1 MAIKNT
7 NGSTQLTVYKASA
20 GSGKTFTLSKEYI
33 KLLMKNPTGF
43 RNILAVTFTNKAT
56 EEMKTRILS
65 TLYGI
70 WKNLP
75 DAKDYIDA
83 ILKETGVTLETLK
96 QNAGLALG
104 CIVSNYS
111 YFRIETIDSFF
122 QSILR
127 NLARELDLTA
137 NLKLELNDT
146 QTEENAVDEMIEE
159 LHEDDELLLW
169 IMGYIRERME
179 EDKSWKIVKEVK
191 SFGRTIFK
199 EFYKCNR
206 EALNNALSKKGF
218 FENYKGNLYKI
229 RNEAEAKMTGF
240 ANKFDDALKE
250 NGLTIGDLKSKKS
263 GPSSYFNKLK
273 RKVYDDT
280 VLTGCVRNVIDNQGR
295 EGWKGWE
302 EWAKDSDSPALKELA
317 SQVLSPLLLEAEQHR
332 KDCWINYVSAD
343 LTLKN
348 LNQLRLLNSIDNK
361 VKAMNA
367 EANRFLLSDTH
378 TLLHS
383 LINDSDTPFIFEKAG
398 TQLDTIMIDEFQ
410 DTSTVQWENF
420 KVLLEELMSHTGKGG
435 NLIVGDV
442 KQSIYRWRSGDWR
455 LLNNIETLF
464 QKDQILMETLSTNW
478 RSERRIVEFNNAF
491 FLSAKKKEAA
501 LLGEEYT
508 EQLEKAYSDVEQKT
522 PEKRGDGGYVKVQLI
537 PAAKR
542 KDKDRELELC
552 LETVRTLLD
561 KGAKQSQIAFLLRN
575 NKEIQAIADYF
586 SAEMPEVKMVSDEA
600 FRLDNSLAVNII
612 ITAMHFL
619 SHPDDMIARAFLVK
633 AFQTKVFKNE
643 GFSML
648 LDDDM
653 PSLLPQEFT
662 AKRTELISLPLYE
675 LAERLYKIFGLEK
688 IKGEDAYLFA
698 FYDKLNDF
706 IANGTAD
713 MDDFVKEWEE
723 NLRGKTIKTSEVDG
737 IRLMT
742 IHKSKGLEFDH
753 VIVPFCDWTLENQND
768 NIIWCKPEVAPYN
781 ELPLVPIPFSTK
793 KLLGTV
799 YEKDYHEEHLQNMV
813 DNLNLIYVAFTRASQ
828 SLFVIAQRGG
838 KSRRSYVLEEVLK
851 EIRLDGATLKG
862 DPTNGKETLT
872 FEYGSL
878 TPKDKKEKQ
887 ESRNVFL
894 AKTDSIAVEYET
906 YDNNTEFRQS
916 NKSKDFLEGEDDKQK
931 EYIKTG
937 LLLHNLFSKIKTGKD
952 IDSSIRQM
960 VMDGVMNGGED
971 FVAGIKAMLHKR
983 LQTPRVKE
991 WFSDKWKVLNECD
1004 ILFVNPDGE
1013 TKNER
1018 PDRVMTDGKRFVV
1031 VDFKFG
1037 KPKAEYREQVNHYM
1051 TLIKEMGYDDVTGYL
1066 WYVYSNEIDE
1076 VKL

>member
-1 MAIKNT
+1 MAVNHT
-7 NGSTQLTVYKASA
+7 NSKPLTVYKASA

-33 KLLMKNPTGF
+33 KHLIENPTSF

-70 WKNLP
+70 WKDLP
-75 DAKDYIDA
+75 DAKDYINA
-83 ILKETGVTLETLK
+83 IIDETGVTLDTLK

-104 CIVSNYS
+104 YIVNNYS

-137 NLKLELNDT
+137 NLKIELNDE
-146 QTEENAVDEMIEE
+146 QIEESAVDEMIEE
-159 LHEDDELLLW
+159 LQDGDELLLW
-169 IMGYIRERME
+169 IMGFINEKIE
-179 EDKSWKIVKEVK
+179 EDKSWNIVTDVK
-191 SFGRTIFK
+191 RFGRNIFK
-199 EFYKCNR
+199 EFYKTNR
-206 EALNNALSKKGF
+206 ETLNNALSKKDF
-218 FENYKGNLYKI
+218 FDNYKRNLHKI
-229 RNEAEAKMTGF
+229 RNEAEAKMTDF
-240 ANKFDDALKE
+240 ANKFDAVLKK
-250 NGLTIGDLKSKKS
+250 NGLTIDDLKNKEG
-263 GPSSYFNKLK
+263 GPAGYFNKLK
-273 RKVYDDT
+273 KKKYDDESI
-280 VLTGCVRNVIDNQGR
+280 LTKRVINVINNQ
-295 EGWKGWE
+295 GWE
-302 EWAKDSDSPALKELA
+302 EWAKDSDSLELKALA
-317 SQVLSPLLLEAEQHR
+317 SQVLSPLLLEAESHR

-367 EANRFLLSDTH
+367 EANRFLLNDTH

-398 TQLDTIMIDEFQ
+398 TRLDTIMIDEFQ

-420 KVLLEELMSHTGKGG
+420 NVLLKELMSHARQG

-455 LLNNIETLF
+455 LLNNIDALF
-464 QKDQILMETLSTNW
+464 RKDQILMETLSTNW
-478 RSERRIVEFNNAF
+478 RSEKRIVEFNNAF
-491 FLSAKKKEAA
+491 FLSAKKKEAE
-501 LLGEEYT
+501 LLGEEYAK
-508 EQLEKAYSDVEQKT
+508 QLEKAYSDVEQEI
-522 PEKRGDGGYVKVQLI
+522 PAKRDDGGYVKVQMI
-537 PAAKR
+537 PQVKSI
-542 KDKDRELELC
+542 DRDTELRLC
-552 LETVRTLLD
+552 LEAVRTLLD
-561 KGAKQSQIAFLLRN
+561 EGAKQSQIAFLLRN

-612 ITAMHFL
+612 IAAMHFL

-633 AFQTKVFKNE
+633 AYQTEVLNSKDD
-643 GFSML
+643 SML
-648 LDDDM
+648 LDGEKM

-662 AKRTELISLPLYE
+662 AKRTGLLSLPLYE
-675 LAERLYKIFGLEK
+675 LAERLYKILGLEK

-706 IANGTAD
+706 IANGSAD

-723 NLRGKTIKTSEVDG
+723 NLRSKTIKTSEVDG
-737 IRLMT
+737 IQLMT

-753 VIVPFCDWTLENQND
+753 VIVPFCDWTLEKQND
-768 NIIWCKPEVAPYN
+768 NIIWCEPKVAPYN
-781 ELPLVPIPFSTK
+781 QLPLVPIPFSTK

-799 YEKDYHEEHLQNMV
+799 YEKDYQEEHLQNMV

-828 SLFVIAQRGG
+828 SLFVIAQREG
-838 KSRRSYVLEEVLK
+838 KSRRSYILEECLK

-862 DPTNGKETLT
+862 DPTNEKDTLT

-878 TPKDKKEKQ
+878 KIKGEKEEQ
-887 ESRNVFL
+887 ESHNVFL
-894 AKTDSIAVEYET
+894 TKTDSIAVEYNT
-906 YDNNTEFRQS
+906 YDNNTEFKQS
-916 NKSKDFLEGEDDKQK
+916 NKSKDFVDGEDDKQQG
-931 EYIKTG
+931 YIKTG
-937 LLLHNLFSKIKTGKD
+937 LLLHNLFSKIKTEAD

-960 VMDGVMNGGED
+960 VMDGIMNEEEEN
-971 FVAGIKAMLHKR
+971 VADIKAMLHKR

-991 WFSDKWKVLNECD
+991 WFSDKWQVLNECD
-1004 ILFVNPDGE
+1004 ILFVNPDDE

-1018 PDRVMTDGKRFVV
+1018 PDRVITDGKRFVV

-1037 KPKAEYREQVNHYM
+1037 KPRPEYREQVNHYM
-1051 TLIKEMGYDDVTGYL
+1051 TLIKEMGNDDVTGYL